1 MENFDDVKQPC
12 PFCGGYDALY
22 VGDEQSYNERLDKA
36 VEDGYER
43 AAALTIRCMRCKLR
57 LSIVSDEPYQVA
69 REHLME
75 RWNKRWKE

>member
-57 LSIVSDEPYQVA
+57 LSIVSDEPYWAA
-69 REHLME
+69 REKLVE
-75 RWNKRWKE
+75 KWDKRLRE